1 VRERFPWKTE
11 LLMGDPIQVGQRQL
25 IPVARVRS
33 VVQRRVT
40 FGTKAS
46 SGRGG
51 GLVWIK
57 PVAVVER
64 HPDGSEEQIP
74 ISDETW
80 IAIRMMLIGVLALPV
95 LYALVVSLAFWRRR
109 RLGKNA
115 T

>member
-1 VRERFPWKTE
+1 
-11 LLMGDPIQVGQRQL
+11 MGDPIQVEQRQL

-33 VVQRRVT
+33 VVRRHVT

-46 SGRGG
+46 SGRAG

-57 PVAVVER
+57 PVAVVEC

-80 IAIRMMLIGVLALPV
+80 SAIRAMLIGVLVLPI
-95 LYALVVSLAFWRRR
+95 LYGIVAGLVFWWRRR
-109 RLGKNA
+109 PAENA